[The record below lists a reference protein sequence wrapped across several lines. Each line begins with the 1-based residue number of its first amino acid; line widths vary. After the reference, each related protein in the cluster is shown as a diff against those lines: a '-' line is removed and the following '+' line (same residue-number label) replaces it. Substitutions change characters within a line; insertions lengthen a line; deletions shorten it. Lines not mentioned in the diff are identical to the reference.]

1 MTRSAELLDGR
12 IDDPVTGIPLET
24 TMGARMS
31 IGSLYRIALQ
41 QAKNAVQ
48 GTTLENSRKSA
59 DFQRIL
65 DIRAASPGQLQDT
78 VQPLARLMADSE
90 VRMLRSLFS
99 DEDESAPL
107 TLLPTIPQ
115 SQRSQII
122 DRYRQ
127 AQQPS
132 LRDPLPAG
140 RPQIDRMIDRV
151 AAEVSLAPELIHAV
165 VAAESSYDPNAV
177 SPAGARGLMQLM
189 PETATELGV
198 RDSFDAQEN
207 LRGGSR
213 YLKQLLDKYDG
224 DLDRALAA
232 YNWGQGNVDRQGLE
246 KMPGETRA
254 YLSRV
259 KSQFEHLSA

>member
-1 MTRSAELLDGR
+1 
-12 IDDPVTGIPLET
+12 
-24 TMGARMS
+24 MS
-31 IGSLYRIALQ
+31 IGSLYRIAQQ
-41 QAKNAVQ
+41 QAKTAQSARNADN
-48 GTTLENSRKSA
+48 TLKAE

-65 DIRAASPGQLQDT
+65 DARGKAAGVRADAAR
-78 VQPLARLMADSE
+78 PLARLVADSE

-99 DEDESAPL
+99 DEDEISPL
-107 TLLPTIPQ
+107 TLLPLPQSPPQ

-127 AQQPS
+127 IQQPS
-132 LRDPLPAG
+132 LRDPQPTDRRQL
-140 RPQIDRMIDRV
+140 DRMIDRV

-165 VAAESSYDPNAV
+165 VAAESSYQPDAV

-189 PETATELGV
+189 PETAQELGV
-198 RDSFDAQEN
+198 SDSFDAQQN

-213 YLKQLLDKYDG
+213 YLKQLLEKYAG
-224 DLDRALAA
+224 DLDHALAA

-246 KMPGETRA
+246 NMPEETRT

-259 KSQFEHLSA
+259 KQRMAQLSA